1 MLNLTNITFW
11 ISGRFINTT
20 WLHPRLSSL
29 LHQFTAGLA
38 DVLQVPERD
47 VHDRRPDPGGP
58 HRGRARVPGVG
69 QRRGRD
75 SVPQL
80 QLELLAEVEKVV
92 RSESVTG
99 SKERR
104 SGDLGSFDR
113 RRRIQNRS
121 DGFEQTLL
129 KVSISSHTFLH
140 RLFQKAWPR
149 AGLGSRGP

>member
-58 HRGRARVPGVG
+58 HRRRAWVPGVG

-92 RSESVTG
+92 RSEIVTG

-121 DGFEQTLL
+121 NGFEQTLL
-129 KVSISSHTFLH
+129 KVPISSHIFCIDSSKKLD
-140 RLFQKAWPR
+140 P
-149 AGLGSRGP
+149 GPDLGSRGP